1 MIYVAGVN
9 RLDERSISVDK
20 LCIRIQQV
28 DIPWGTVI
36 LSYYRST
43 VTSHITIP
51 LTKQGVLCNWNSGL
65 TDLTR
70 SNLLQLFYEI
80 ILRFPRS
87 SRLKLSSHRLTIV
100 RRHAT
105 RPICICLSTG
115 FSADS
120 VRQYLSPE
128 TVRMTDNCR

>member
-105 RPICICLSTG
+105 RPICICPSTG